1 MHLEILSKEQVEL
14 LTFIEKFKS
23 RFYLVGGT
31 AIALQIGHRQ
41 SIDFDLFCEKYF
53 SISTIH
59 KKVVKEFPNC
69 HVIHRSNDQ
78 IHYLLNGVKFTFF
91 HYPFSIPLD
100 KRLSKVISMPNLKT
114 LAAMKAF
121 AIGRRAKWKDYVDL
135 YFLLKTYTS
144 INEISLLAKEIFGG
158 EFNSKLFRQ
167 QISYF
172 NDIDFGEAVFYL
184 PSFEVS
190 EEEVKSFL
198 IDIATQPF

>member
-1 MHLEILSKEQVEL
+1 MHLEILSKEHVEL
-14 LTFIEKFKS
+14 LTFIEKYKS

-41 SIDFDLFCEKYF
+41 SIDFDLFSEKSF

-59 KKVVKEFPNC
+59 KKVVEEFPNC

-100 KRLSKVISMPNLKT
+100 KKLSKVIS
-114 LAAMKAF
+114 
-121 AIGRRAKWKDYVDL
+121 IGRRAKWKDYVDL

-172 NDIDFGEAVFYL
+172 NDVDYREAVFYL
-184 PSFEVS
+184 PGFEVS

-198 IDIATQPF
+198 VDIATQPF

>member
-1 MHLEILSKEQVEL
+1 

-41 SIDFDLFCEKYF
+41 SIDFDLFSEKSF

-59 KKVVKEFPNC
+59 KKVTEEFPNC
-69 HVIHRSNDQ
+69 HIIHRSNDQ
-78 IHYLLNGVKFTFF
+78 IHYLLKGVKFTFF

-100 KRLSKVISMPNLKT
+100 KKILKVISMPNLKT

-135 YFLLKTYTS
+135 YFLLKSYTS

-172 NDIDFGEAVFYL
+172 NDVDYREAVFYL
-184 PSFEVS
+184 PGFEVS

-198 IDIATQPF
+198 IDVATQPF

>member
-1 MHLEILSKEQVEL
+1 
-14 LTFIEKFKS
+14 
-23 RFYLVGGT
+23 
-31 AIALQIGHRQ
+31 
-41 SIDFDLFCEKYF
+41 
-53 SISTIH
+53 
-59 KKVVKEFPNC
+59 
-69 HVIHRSNDQ
+69 
-78 IHYLLNGVKFTFF
+78 
-91 HYPFSIPLD
+91 LD
-100 KRLSKVISMPNLKT
+100 KKLSKVISMPNLKT

-172 NDIDFGEAVFYL
+172 NDVDYREAVFYL
-184 PSFEVS
+184 PGFEVS

>member
-1 MHLEILSKEQVEL
+1 MHLEILSKEQLEL

-41 SIDFDLFCEKYF
+41 SIDFDLFSEKSF
-53 SISTIH
+53 SISAIH
-59 KKVVKEFPNC
+59 KKVVEEFPNC
-69 HVIHRSNDQ
+69 HIIHRSNDQ

-100 KRLSKVISMPNLKT
+100 KKLSKVISMPNLKT
-114 LAAMKAF
+114 LAVMKAF

-172 NDIDFGEAVFYL
+172 NDVDYREAVFYL
-184 PSFEVS
+184 PGFEVS